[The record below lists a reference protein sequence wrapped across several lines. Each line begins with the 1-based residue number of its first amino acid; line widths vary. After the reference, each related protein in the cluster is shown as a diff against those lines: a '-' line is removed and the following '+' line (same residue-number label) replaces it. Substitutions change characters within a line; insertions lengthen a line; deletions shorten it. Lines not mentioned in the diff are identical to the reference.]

1 MSFAKRVGNKQ
12 IVMITR
18 LLDCFRVVEERQMA
32 ELFSYMGTNYGRVM
46 ARLYREGMAIRSP
59 DSRYLTSSRFAFER
73 TDITSSVMCF
83 WAFIKIKEKV
93 QDFCVGD
100 PPTVVSVAAG
110 AKDYDLIPIR
120 ADNIDL
126 INSTVDE
133 IPERT
138 VRFLITND
146 LQMIANV
153 DRRMKNDFVL
163 LIGNDGVLETY
174 EL

>member
-1 MSFAKRVGNKQ
+1 M
-12 IVMITR
+12 
-18 LLDCFRVVEERQMA
+18 
-32 ELFSYMGTNYGRVM
+32 
-46 ARLYREGMAIRSP
+46 
-59 DSRYLTSSRFAFER
+59 
-73 TDITSSVMCF
+73 
-83 WAFIKIKEKV
+83 
-93 QDFCVGD
+93 
-100 PPTVVSVAAG
+100 VSVAAG